1 MMHIMNLE
9 SLIPARALAAAI
21 AVALT
26 TSLASA
32 QAPGA
37 ARPAGNRPR
46 PIQVMTLTPTDWK
59 DGGVIPAK
67 HAQPGRDVSPA
78 LSWSAPPAGT
88 ASFTLIVHDVDA
100 PIGNGTDDLLHW
112 MVWNIPGSATSLPE
126 GIPRGAE
133 REDGSRQISAT
144 GPNYR
149 GPAAPSTGPMH
160 HYVFEL
166 FALDTAIAVPAVGA
180 SPPAT
185 RAAVM
190 AAMAGHIR
198 GKATAVGLYRR
209 ATLAGR

>member
-1 MMHIMNLE
+1 MIRIMNL
-9 SLIPARALAAAI
+9 AI
-21 AVALT
+21 ATATLALSATVAG
-26 TSLASA
+26 A
-32 QAPGA
+32 QAPSA

-46 PIQVMTLTPTDWK
+46 PIQVMTLTPNDWK
-59 DGGVIPAK
+59 DGGAIPAK

-78 LSWSAPPAGT
+78 LSWSAAPTGT
-88 ASFTLIVHDVDA
+88 ASYTLIVHDIDA

-112 MVWNIPGSATSLPE
+112 MVWNIPAGTTSLPE
-126 GIPRGAE
+126 GVPRGAE

-166 FALDTAIAVPAVGA
+166 FALDTTIAVPAVGA

-198 GKATAVGLYRR
+198 GKATVVGLYRR
-209 ATLAGR
+209 EPVASR